1 MNGSEIQKGKIRE
14 KEDIGR
20 EKVRQGDGECSG
32 EKGYLCLSVV
42 STAGCLL
49 KGSQVSYRVRE
60 KKKKELLFGRWLME
74 QRAQNCSIRLSRN
87 SF

>member
-60 KKKKELLFGRWLME
+60 KKKKGAAVWKMVDGTKSSKLLH
-74 QRAQNCSIRLSRN
+74 
-87 SF
+87 